1 MRQSLKRV
9 LWLYFIAGLILS
21 VDQIAKRLVVN
32 TLELGQSWEPIPQI
46 GGFIRVTRSF
56 NTGAAF
62 GMFPFASDLFLIV
75 ALTTIGVFI
84 FIIYPRLPDN
94 AWLSRLGVAMI
105 IGGALSNALD
115 RLTLDGKVVDYVH
128 VQLTPTFSNISNF
141 ADHAVTLGVVILLID
156 AWFMERREQAE
167 QLAQQQEAI
176 SPNLTDGTN
185 TGAMQQDGIA
195 NMPQQ
200 PETGVGESVS
210 SGEPDG
216 EKRESSLPDQGRSLS
231 VNPPIGL
238 EDSSQTQSP

>member
-21 VDQIAKRLVVN
+21 IDQIAKRLVVN

-46 GGFIRVTRSF
+46 SSFIRVTRSF

-62 GMFPFASDLFLIV
+62 GMFPFAPTFFLVV
-75 ALTTIGVFI
+75 ALVTIGVFV

-115 RLTLDGKVVDYVH
+115 RLTLDGKVIDFVH

-141 ADHAVTLGVVILLID
+141 ADHAVTVGVIILLID
-156 AWFMERREQAE
+156 AWFMERREMAK
-167 QLAQQQEAI
+167 QLEQQQEAI
-176 SPNLTDGTN
+176 NPDLTDETD
-185 TGAMQQDGIA
+185 TGAM
-195 NMPQQ
+195 PQQ
-200 PETGVGESVS
+200 SEGRTAESVS
-210 SGEPDG
+210 SGESNE
-216 EKRESSLPDQGRSLS
+216 EKRESSMPGQGRSLS